1 MTGHGNNGTLMEHM
15 MDSGAPPGEE
25 ETHAVSARLPTM
37 PRMPVETARVPGCAD
52 PGSHSHRL
60 CRLRHP
66 TGRSRASSQIA
77 SLPCEP
83 HEMAVYAHRCP
94 EIRINRRSWLDG
106 PARCRHD
113 GRDGL
118 R

>member
-1 MTGHGNNGTLMEHM
+1 MKGYGNNGTLMEHM
-15 MDSGAPPGEE
+15 MDSGAPSGEE
-25 ETHAVSARLPTM
+25 ETHAAPARLPTM
-37 PRMPVETARVPGCAD
+37 PRMPVETVRVPG
-52 PGSHSHRL
+52 
-60 CRLRHP
+60 
-66 TGRSRASSQIA
+66 RASPQMTP
-77 SLPCEP
+77 LPCEP

-106 PARCRHD
+106 TARCRHD